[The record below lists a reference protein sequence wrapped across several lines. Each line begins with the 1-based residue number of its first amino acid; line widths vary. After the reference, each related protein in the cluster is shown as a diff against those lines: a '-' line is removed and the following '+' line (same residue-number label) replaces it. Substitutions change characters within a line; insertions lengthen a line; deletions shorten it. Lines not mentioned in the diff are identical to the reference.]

1 MVEPLE
7 GGDQIRADVADDVD
21 RGDRGVPTLEDTILH
36 LFDVQLATPQDV
48 EHSRQHADA
57 IEVANVEGVGAEPGG
72 REVHTVED
80 LAPDERIDD
89 LDDPLRDRLLRLR
102 GRRPDVMRPHDVG
115 MLGELRGP
123 IGGARAGFVGV
134 DIETRAKRAGLER
147 IQEGGLVHDVSPGRV
162 EEDRALLHPAEHP
175 SVEHRVR
182 LGRRGHMDRDDVGR
196 RHQLLERVLELDA
209 ERSDALLGR
218 LIPILAD
225 RPHVEPERGGAF
237 GDREPDLAQADD
249 AHHLPEEAVGF
260 GVGGLVPGAGSEVGH
275 VVGDPPVDREE
286 QPHREL
292 SHRDRVAARD
302 VRHVD
307 PDLGCRV
314 HVDRVRARPGPH
326 DQLERVRRLDRG
338 GCHFRAPHDE
348 RLEAGDPIREVVGRE
363 LRIRDTVVAAVG
375 QHAHGGRVDGIGQEN
390 PHRLGAKQ
398 NGLMRN
404 KPGPL
409 TSGAVASP
417 ERAGRDPNRP
427 CACLALSGPR
437 CYTDPL
443 D

>member
-1 MVEPLE
+1 
-7 GGDQIRADVADDVD
+7 
-21 RGDRGVPTLEDTILH
+21 
-36 LFDVQLATPQDV
+36 
-48 EHSRQHADA
+48 
-57 IEVANVEGVGAEPGG
+57 
-72 REVHTVED
+72 
-80 LAPDERIDD
+80 
-89 LDDPLRDRLLRLR
+89 
-102 GRRPDVMRPHDVG
+102 
-115 MLGELRGP
+115 
-123 IGGARAGFVGV
+123 
-134 DIETRAKRAGLER
+134 
-147 IQEGGLVHDVSPGRV
+147 
-162 EEDRALLHPAEHP
+162 
-175 SVEHRVR
+175 
-182 LGRRGHMDRDDVGR
+182 MDRDDVGR

-237 GDREPDLAQADD
+237 GDREPDLAEPDD
-249 AHHLPEEAVGF
+249 AHHLPEEAVGL
-260 GVGGLVPGAGSEVGH
+260 GVGGLVPRAGSEVGH

-292 SHRDRVAARD
+292 SDRDRVAARD

-348 RLEAGDPIREVVGRE
+348 GLEAGDPIREVVGRE

-375 QHAHGGRVDGIGQEN
+375 QHAHGGRVDGVGEEN

-404 KPGPL
+404 KPRAP
-409 TSGAVASP
+409 TSEGRRLPRGGRPWP
-417 ERAGRDPNRP
+417 ERAI
-427 CACLALSGPR
+427 ACLALSGPR
-437 CYTDPL
+437 CYTNDHRTERRFKEPADPG
-443 D
+443 